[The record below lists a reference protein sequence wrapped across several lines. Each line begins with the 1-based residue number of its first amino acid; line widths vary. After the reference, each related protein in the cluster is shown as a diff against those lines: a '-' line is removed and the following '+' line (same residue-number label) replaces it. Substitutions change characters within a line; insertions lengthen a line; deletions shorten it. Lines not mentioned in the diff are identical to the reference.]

1 MVDIFDIDK
10 FMREIE
16 RQIENIM
23 QVHESHMYRK
33 SNSLNIKNDEVV
45 LNQNDIK
52 NSFLEDENY
61 LYFTFDLNL
70 DTELDVSIYNEN
82 TLLLKLFDEEIKLN
96 LQIPIEKIIDYTY
109 INGIL
114 DIKLKKKK
122 DSKISELS
130 SKHSLTKEEKE
141 KIKQRLRSLGYLVI
155 L

>member
-122 DSKISELS
+122 GSKISELS